1 MINTAQPSTLSQAE
15 SLIQD
20 FEAQTQMSS
29 VKDFARRTQG
39 LEEAQCSVIF
49 IGEKNHVYLMQDRSL
64 LLESLEEGSVHAI
77 DTEELKGMVRQERDV
92 PEGSIPDIINAK
104 AIDEALERAHSS
116 NDASMAPL
124 LDDKNDFNM
133 SKALVE
139 NPMEIMAHA
148 A

>member
-20 FEAQTQMSS
+20 FEAQTQMSA
-29 VKDFARRTQG
+29 VKDFARRIQG

-49 IGEKNHVYLMQDRSL
+49 ISAKNHVYLMQDRSL

-77 DTEELKGMVRQERDV
+77 NTEELKGMVRQERNA

-104 AIDEALERAHSS
+104 
-116 NDASMAPL
+116 
-124 LDDKNDFNM
+124 
-133 SKALVE
+133 
-139 NPMEIMAHA
+139 
-148 A
+148 